1 LPKRSAKSVS
11 ARTTAHNPRFAS
23 WNSPDGLQVSIRRLW
38 GCIVPEAFN
47 AFSETMLESHHE
59 FRVGRTAIYVRK
71 FLRSSSLLLLTL
83 AALLSLSFAQD
94 SASQDSTYTT
104 RPSQADCVAA
114 ANSGRTLPAGCQQDE
129 SSASQMRQQPET
141 VSVQPPQLTP
151 GRAESPE
158 QFTLVPLNPSQRKRV
173 EPPLRPQT
181 EFEQVVAD
189 TVGRTLPLFGQSL
202 FAQPPSTF
210 APTDRTQVPADY
222 AVGPDDEL
230 QIRIWGQVNA
240 DLRVV
245 VDRSGQIYI
254 PRVGP
259 ISVAGV
265 RYSDLEQHLKAEV
278 LKLFRNFNLTV
289 SIGRIR
295 SIQVYVVGQAHYPGT
310 YTVSALSTLVN
321 TVFASGGPTPMGS
334 LRDVQVQREGKT
346 IAHMDFYD
354 LLVKGDKSKDVALKT
369 GDVLYFPPIGP
380 LAAIAGSVNA
390 PAIYEVKPGSPLG
403 ELIEIAGGLS
413 TEADANKVTVER
425 FGDAEAHSVLEF
437 PLDDQSRT
445 LSLKD
450 GDIVRVLSVVP
461 RFGDAVTLR
470 GNVVNPGRYPWK
482 PGMRV
487 RDLIPNAQAL
497 LTRPYWMSR
506 DAMVDGRS
514 TQYPIRNRPA
524 GEEVNPVT
532 PNSFVQGARDW
543 MSPDLNNRDFASG
556 EMSGRD
562 SSGREMAG
570 QQSGQAGQQS
580 GQAELSGQS
589 GQPARLQPWQSGD
602 ASTLRGWQN
611 PNSETLTGDL
621 HRTSPEINWSYAIV
635 QRVNPVDLS
644 TKLLSFD
651 LGKAVLE
658 GDPADNLELEPDDI
672 VTIFSQSDVAVPQS
686 LRTRYVRLEGEVLR
700 AGVYK
705 AEEGELL
712 RDVIKRAGGVTPQ
725 AYIYGTELTRESA
738 RLEQQKSIDELARSL
753 EVEMRQ
759 ASVSAA
765 TRGNPEDAQAITAR
779 QAAQEAMIAQLR
791 SVKATGR
798 VVLNLKPSAN
808 SIDAYPPIAVE
819 DNDRIVIPH
828 LPSTVAVTGMVY
840 NPGSF
845 VFNSHNKVG
854 DYLKFAGTGKP
865 NSDMK
870 HAFVLHA
877 DGTVVARLAVNGVFA
892 GDRFADL
899 HLHPGDQ
906 IVVPN
911 KIQTG
916 DFVRGLRDWTQI
928 TSQLALTG
936 AALAVIH

>member
-1 LPKRSAKSVS
+1 
-11 ARTTAHNPRFAS
+11 
-23 WNSPDGLQVSIRRLW
+23 
-38 GCIVPEAFN
+38 
-47 AFSETMLESHHE
+47 
-59 FRVGRTAIYVRK
+59 VRI
-71 FLRSSSLLLLTL
+71 FLRRSYFLLLTL
-83 AALLSLSFAQD
+83 AMLAGPSVAQD
-94 SASQDSTYTT
+94 STSTAK
-104 RPSQADCVAA
+104 PSQADCVAA
-114 ANSGRTLPAGCQQDE
+114 ADSGSSLPAGCAQDE
-129 SSASQMRQQPET
+129 SSQMRQQPEPAP
-141 VSVQPPQLTP
+141 VRPPQLTP
-151 GRAESPE
+151 GRTESPE
-158 QFTLVPLNPSQRKRV
+158 TLTVVPLNPSERRRGEV
-173 EPPLRPQT
+173 PRRPQT

-189 TVGRTLPLFGQSL
+189 TVGRNLPLFGQSL
-202 FAQPPSTF
+202 FVQPPSTF
-210 APTDRTQVPADY
+210 APTDHTQVQAGY
-222 AVGPDDEL
+222 VIGPDDEL

-259 ISVAGV
+259 IAVAGV
-265 RYSDLEQHLKAEV
+265 RYGDIEQHLKAQV

-289 SIGRIR
+289 GIGRIR
-295 SIQVYVVGQAHYPGT
+295 SIQVYVVGQARYPGT
-310 YTVSALSTLVN
+310 YTISALSTLVN
-321 TVFASGGPTPMGS
+321 AVFASGGPTPVGS
-334 LRDVQVQREGKT
+334 LRDVQVQRAGNT

-354 LLVKGDKSKDVALKT
+354 LLVKGDKSKDVALQT
-369 GDVLYFPPIGP
+369 GDVLYFPPVGP
-380 LAAIAGSVNA
+380 LAAVAGSVNA
-390 PAIYEVKPGSPLG
+390 PAIYELKPGSRLG
-403 ELIEIAGGLS
+403 ELLEIAGGLS
-413 TEADANKVTVER
+413 TEADADKVTVER
-425 FGDAEAHSVLEF
+425 FGNTQAHSVLEF
-437 PLDDQSRT
+437 PLDTESRALPLT
-445 LSLKD
+445 D
-450 GDIVRVLSVVP
+450 GDIVRVFSVVP
-461 RFGDAVTLR
+461 RFGNAVTLR

-487 RDLIPNAQAL
+487 RDLIPNAQTL
-497 LTRPYWMSR
+497 LTRPYWMNR

-514 TQYPIRNRPA
+514 TEYPIRGRRA
-524 GEEVNPVT
+524 GEPVNAGAL
-532 PNSFVQGARDW
+532 NSSGQAAPEW
-543 MSPDLNNRDFASG
+543 MSPDLANRDFEGG
-556 EMSGRD
+556 EISGRD
-562 SSGREMAG
+562 SFVRDIAG
-570 QQSGQAGQQS
+570 QQSRQT
-580 GQAELSGQS
+580 
-589 GQPARLQPWQSGD
+589 GQPGQPESWQSEPWQSGN
-602 ASTLRGWQN
+602 ASTQPGQQH

-621 HRTSPEINWSYAIV
+621 HRTSPEINWNYAIV

-644 TKLLSFD
+644 IKLLSFD
-651 LGKAVLE
+651 LGKAVLA
-658 GDPADNLELEPDDI
+658 GDEANNLALQPDDI
-672 VTIFSQSDVAVPQS
+672 VTIFSQSDVSVPQS

-705 AEEGELL
+705 VEEGELL
-712 RDVIKRAGGVTPQ
+712 RDVIQRAGGVTPQ

-738 RLEQQKSIDELARSL
+738 RLEQQKSIDELERSL

-765 TRGNPEDAQAITAR
+765 TRGNPEDAQGITAR

-798 VVLNLKPSAN
+798 VVMNLKPTAD
-808 SIDAYPPIAVE
+808 SIDAYPAIAVE

-845 VFNSHNKVG
+845 VFNPRSKVG
-854 DYLKFAGTGKP
+854 DYLRFAGTGKP

-870 HAFVLHA
+870 HAFVLRA

-899 HLHPGDQ
+899 HMHPGDQ

>member
-1 LPKRSAKSVS
+1 MIKS
-11 ARTTAHNPRFAS
+11 H
-23 WNSPDGLQVSIRRLW
+23 I
-38 GCIVPEAFN
+38 
-47 AFSETMLESHHE
+47 E

-71 FLRSSSLLLLTL
+71 FLRRSNLLLLTL
-83 AALLSLSFAQD
+83 AALLGISFAQD
-94 SASQDSTYTT
+94 SNSVAQ
-104 RPSQADCVAA
+104 PSQADCALA

-129 SSASQMRQQPET
+129 SSQTQMRQQPE
-141 VSVQPPQLTP
+141 SAPVQAPQLTP
-151 GRAESPE
+151 GRDEAPE
-158 QFTLVPLNPSQRKRV
+158 RLTLLPLNPSQRRRV
-173 EPPLRPQT
+173 EPPLRPHT

-189 TVGRTLPLFGQSL
+189 TVGRPLPLFGQSL

-210 APTDRTQVPADY
+210 APTDRTQVQADY
-222 AVGPDDEL
+222 VIGPDDEL

-254 PRVGP
+254 PHVGP
-259 ISVAGV
+259 ITVAGV
-265 RYSDLEQHLKAEV
+265 RYSDLEQHLKAQI

-295 SIQVYVVGQAHYPGT
+295 SIQVYVVGQARYPGT

-321 TVFASGGPTPMGS
+321 AVFASGGPTPMGS
-334 LRDVQVQREGKT
+334 LRDVQVQRDGKT
-346 IAHMDFYD
+346 IAHMDFYE
-354 LLVKGDKSKDVALKT
+354 LLVKGDKSKDAALRT
-369 GDVLYFPPIGP
+369 GDVLYFPPVGP
-380 LAAIAGSVNA
+380 LVAAAGSVNA
-390 PAIYEVKPGSPLG
+390 PAIYEVKPGSLLG
-403 ELIEIAGGLS
+403 ELLEIAGGLS
-413 TEADANKVTVER
+413 TEADADKVTVER
-425 FGDAEAHSVLEF
+425 FGNAEAHSVLEF
-437 PLDDQSRT
+437 PLDAESRA
-445 LSLKD
+445 LPLKD
-450 GDIVRVLSVVP
+450 GDIVRVFSVVP

-470 GNVVNPGRYPWK
+470 GNVINPGRYPWK

-487 RDLIPNAQAL
+487 RDLIPNAQTL

-514 TQYPIRNRPA
+514 TQYPIRSSRRTEETDA
-524 GEEVNPVT
+524 GT
-532 PNSFVQGARDW
+532 PNSNGLGERDW
-543 MSPDLNNRDFASG
+543 MSPDLTNRDSASG
-556 EMSGRD
+556 DASGRGFSGRD
-562 SSGREMAG
+562 SDRRDMTG
-570 QQSGQAGQQS
+570 QLSDQQF
-580 GQAELSGQS
+580 GQS
-589 GQPARLQPWQSGD
+589 SQLEPWQSTD
-602 ASTLRGWQN
+602 VSAQRTRQN

-644 TKLLSFD
+644 IKLLSFD

-658 GDPADNLELEPDDI
+658 GDEANNLELQPDDI
-672 VTIFSQSDVAVPQS
+672 ITIFSQSDVAVPQS
-686 LRTRYVRLEGEVLR
+686 LRTRYVRIEGEVLR

-705 AEEGELL
+705 VEEGELL

-759 ASVSAA
+759 ASVSAT
-765 TRGNPEDAQAITAR
+765 TRANPEDAQGITAR

-798 VVLNLKPSAN
+798 VVLNLQPKAN
-808 SIDAYPPIAVE
+808 SIDAFPAIAVE

-828 LPSTVAVTGMVY
+828 LPSTIAVEGMVY

-845 VFNSHNKVG
+845 VFNSRNKVG
-854 DYLKFAGTGKP
+854 DYIKLAGAGKP

-877 DGTVVARLAVNGVFA
+877 DGTVVARLAVNGLFA
-892 GDRFADL
+892 GDKFADM

-911 KIQTG
+911 KISTG

>member
-1 LPKRSAKSVS
+1 MIKS
-11 ARTTAHNPRFAS
+11 H
-23 WNSPDGLQVSIRRLW
+23 I
-38 GCIVPEAFN
+38 
-47 AFSETMLESHHE
+47 E

-71 FLRSSSLLLLTL
+71 FLRRSNLLLLTL
-83 AALLSLSFAQD
+83 AALLGISFAQD
-94 SASQDSTYTT
+94 SNSVAQ
-104 RPSQADCVAA
+104 PSQADCAAA

-129 SSASQMRQQPET
+129 SSQTQMRQQPE
-141 VSVQPPQLTP
+141 SAPVQAPQLTP

-158 QFTLVPLNPSQRKRV
+158 QLTLLPLNPSQRRRV
-173 EPPLRPQT
+173 EPPLRPHT

-189 TVGRTLPLFGQSL
+189 TVGRPLPLFGQSL

-210 APTDRTQVPADY
+210 APTDRTQVQADY
-222 AVGPDDEL
+222 VIGPDDEL

-254 PRVGP
+254 PHVGP
-259 ISVAGV
+259 ITVAGV
-265 RYSDLEQHLKAEV
+265 RYSDLEQHLKAQV
-278 LKLFRNFNLTV
+278 LKLYRNFNLTV

-295 SIQVYVVGQAHYPGT
+295 SIQVYVVGQARYPGT

-321 TVFASGGPTPMGS
+321 AVFASGGPTPMGS
-334 LRDVQVQREGKT
+334 LRDVQVQRDGKT
-346 IAHMDFYD
+346 IAHMDFYE

-380 LAAIAGSVNA
+380 LVAAAGSVNA

-403 ELIEIAGGLS
+403 DLLEIAGGLS
-413 TEADANKVTVER
+413 TEADADKVTVER
-425 FGDAEAHSVLEF
+425 FGIAEAHSVLEF
-437 PLDDQSRT
+437 PLDAESRA
-445 LSLKD
+445 LPLRD
-450 GDIVRVLSVVP
+450 GDIVRVFSVVP

-482 PGMRV
+482 PGLRV
-487 RDLIPNAQAL
+487 RDLIPNAQTL

-514 TQYPIRNRPA
+514 TQYPIRGNRRTEETNA
-524 GEEVNPVT
+524 ETLTSHKLGE
-532 PNSFVQGARDW
+532 RDW
-543 MSPDLNNRDFASG
+543 MSPDLNDRDFASG
-556 EMSGRD
+556 EWSESEMSGRELNGREMSGRESSGRD
-562 SSGREMAG
+562 SDRRDITG
-570 QQSGQAGQQS
+570 Q
-580 GQAELSGQS
+580 LSDQPIGQS
-589 GQPARLQPWQSGD
+589 PQLEPWQSAD
-602 ASTLRGWQN
+602 VSAQRNRQN

-644 TKLLSFD
+644 VKLLSFD

-658 GDPADNLELEPDDI
+658 GDEANNLELQPDDI
-672 VTIFSQSDVAVPQS
+672 ITIFSQSDVAVPES

-705 AEEGELL
+705 VEEGELL

-759 ASVSAA
+759 ASVSAS
-765 TRGNPEDAQAITAR
+765 TRANPEDAQGITAR
-779 QAAQEAMIAQLR
+779 QAAQESLIAQLR

-798 VVLNLKPSAN
+798 VVLDLQPNAN
-808 SIDAYPPIAVE
+808 SIDAFPAIEVE

-828 LPSTVAVTGMVY
+828 MPSTIAVEGMVY

-845 VFNSHNKVG
+845 VFNSHNRVG
-854 DYLKFAGTGKP
+854 NYIKLAGAGKP
-865 NSDMK
+865 NADMK
-870 HAFVLHA
+870 HAFLLHA
-877 DGTVVARLAVNGVFA
+877 DGTVVARLAVNGLFV
-892 GDRFADL
+892 GDKFADL

-936 AALAVIH
+936 AALAVVH